1 MYDIDTKNVKKGYK
15 VFTIF
20 LVVGIIF
27 FVVIAAILV
36 FNKKKQNSLDASTMS
51 TRIEVSEHIDDEG
64 TTMYSPVYYF
74 EVRGEEFK
82 CTSNSSSSIY
92 PKTESQM
99 VYYDSKDPHKCMT
112 AYSVKGNK
120 ILLLVLLL
128 PTIFILVAV
137 LNYVKTNKRIKAI
150 NELNQKGKL
159 IKKLPYVLEDTGTVI
174 NGVPIRRPVVEY
186 ELSTGERVT
195 LKGDPRY
202 DHKTSDDDG
211 FVDLVIDE
219 QNPKNY
225 FIDFEINR
233 LTGNTPADYNQKL
246 PKEPIPVMQAQPQ
259 VQPQVQMAQPQVQ
272 QQAPVQQ
279 PQSMEQAQAMQQAA
293 VQQQMMQQQQAMQ
306 QAEMQAQNPN
316 QQ

>member
-36 FNKKKQNSLDASTMS
+36 FNKKKQNSLDSSTMS

-64 TTMYSPVYYF
+64 TTMYSPIYYF
-74 EVRGEEFK
+74 DVRGQEFK
-82 CTSNSSSSIY
+82 CTSNSSSSIR

-99 VYYDSKDPHKCMT
+99 VYYDSKNPTKCMT

-120 ILLLVLLL
+120 ILLLVLII
-128 PTIFILVAV
+128 PTILILIAV
-137 LNYVKTNKRIKAI
+137 LNYVKTNKRVKLI
-150 NELNQKGKL
+150 NELNQRGKL
-159 IKKLPYVLEDTGTVI
+159 IKKLPYRLEDTGTII

-186 ELSTGERVT
+186 KLASGERVT

-219 QNPKNY
+219 QNPNNY

-233 LTGNTPADYNQKL
+233 LTGNTQADYNTEL
-246 PKEPIPVMQAQPQ
+246 PKEPVPVMQAQPTA
-259 VQPQVQMAQPQVQ
+259 PQAV
-272 QQAPVQQ
+272 PVQQ
-279 PQSMEQAQAMQQAA
+279 PQSIEQAQAMQQAA
-293 VQQQMMQQQQAMQ
+293 VQQQMAAQQQAMQ
-306 QAEMQAQNPN
+306 QAEMQAQNPMN
-316 QQ
+316 GGQPPM